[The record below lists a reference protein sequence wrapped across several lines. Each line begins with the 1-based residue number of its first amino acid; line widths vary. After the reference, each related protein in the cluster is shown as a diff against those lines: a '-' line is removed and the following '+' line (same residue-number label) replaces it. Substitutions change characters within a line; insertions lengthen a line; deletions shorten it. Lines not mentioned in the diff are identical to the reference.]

1 MTRPEKLT
9 RAVVLIDGF
18 DPRAVLPAAGLHPA
32 FRDVEGVPATDVLL
46 RHLAGQGI
54 TDVWLV
60 SRALPGMVVHYFGDG
75 SRWRVRA
82 THIRQDGAPGSGGAL
97 MAVRQ
102 QITESTL
109 VIDGALVT
117 DSQLTAMYNAHR
129 SADTDVTMCLAGEI
143 RETAGLP
150 RVRTNPSSHLVQ
162 EILVEPPFPE
172 HADILY
178 GVGIYIVEPE
188 AVELLQEAGV
198 NADWVTDVLPTL
210 ARQSRVQG
218 WQADPATRFDLPRRV
233 RVMHSQTG
241 RALPSI

>member
-1 MTRPEKLT
+1 MTRPARLT
-9 RAVVLIDGF
+9 RAVVLIDGL
-18 DPRAVLPAAGLHPA
+18 DPRAVLPATGPHPA
-32 FRDVEGVPATDVLL
+32 FRDVEGIPAADVLL

-54 TDVWLV
+54 AEVWLV

-75 SRWRVRA
+75 NRWGVRA

-97 MAVRQ
+97 MAARRH
-102 QITESTL
+102 ITESTL

-117 DSQLTAMYNAHR
+117 DLRLSAMYDAHR
-129 SADTDVTMCLAGEI
+129 VVDTDVTMCLADKVV
-143 RETAGLP
+143 ETAGLP
-150 RVRTNPSSHLVQ
+150 RAQTESSSRLVRDILVDPPFPADP
-162 EILVEPPFPE
+162 EILV
-172 HADILY
+172 
-178 GVGIYIVEPE
+178 GVGMYIVEPE
-188 AVELLQEAGV
+188 AVEPLQKAGV
-198 NADWVTDVLPTL
+198 NADWVTDILPPL

>member
-1 MTRPEKLT
+1 MTRPARLT
-9 RAVVLIDGF
+9 RAVVLIDGL
-18 DPRAVLPAAGLHPA
+18 DPRAVLPAAGPHPA
-32 FRDVEGVPATDVLL
+32 FREVDGMPAADVLL
-46 RHLAGQGI
+46 RHLAGQGM
-54 TDVWLV
+54 TEVRLV

-75 SRWRVRA
+75 SRWGVRA

-97 MAVRQ
+97 MAARQ

-117 DSQLTAMYNAHR
+117 DFHLTAMYDAHCTV
-129 SADTDVTMCLAGEI
+129 DTDVTICLTGEVE
-143 RETAGLP
+143 ETAGLP
-150 RVRTNPSSHLVQ
+150 RARTDSSSRLVQ
-162 EILVEPPFPE
+162 EILVDPPFPTDPE
-172 HADILY
+172 ILV
-178 GVGIYIVEPE
+178 GVGIYIIEPQAVEP
-188 AVELLQEAGV
+188 LQKAGV

-218 WQADPATRFDLPRRV
+218 WQANPATRFNLPRRV